1 MDVVVS
7 DVEVVTVA
15 ITGVVITV
23 VVLVV
28 ADVVVIVDEV
38 EVVTTTTVVGA
49 FVVDSTVDVVSDRG
63 VVDTVEPVVRSTVTT
78 GMEKSVLLVVVVASV
93 LVVVSDSREDVSG
106 NNEAVDVET
115 VIVTSVE
122 GEDAREGMTV
132 V

>member
-49 FVVDSTVDVVSDRG
+49 VVVDSTVDVVSDRG
-63 VVDTVEPVVRSTVTT
+63 VVDKVEPVVRCTVTT
-78 GMEKSVLLVVVVASV
+78 GMATSVLLVVDVASV

>member
-1 MDVVVS
+1 M
-7 DVEVVTVA
+7 
-15 ITGVVITV
+15 
-23 VVLVV
+23 
-28 ADVVVIVDEV
+28 
-38 EVVTTTTVVGA
+38 
-49 FVVDSTVDVVSDRG
+49 
-63 VVDTVEPVVRSTVTT
+63 VDTVEPVVRSTVTT

-122 GEDAREGMTV
+122 GEDARKGMTV

>member
-15 ITGVVITV
+15 VTGVVVTV

-63 VVDTVEPVVRSTVTT
+63 VVDTVEPVVRCTVTT
-78 GMEKSVLLVVVVASV
+78 GMATSVLLVVDVASV

>member
-38 EVVTTTTVVGA
+38 EVVSTTTVVGA

-63 VVDTVEPVVRSTVTT
+63 VVDKVEPVVRCTVTT
-78 GMEKSVLLVVVVASV
+78 GMATSVLLVVDVASV

>member
-1 MDVVVS
+1 MD
-7 DVEVVTVA
+7 T
-15 ITGVVITV
+15 I
-23 VVLVV
+23 
-28 ADVVVIVDEV
+28 
-38 EVVTTTTVVGA
+38 
-49 FVVDSTVDVVSDRG
+49 
-63 VVDTVEPVVRSTVTT
+63 EPVVRCTVTT
-78 GMEKSVLLVVVVASV
+78 GMATSVLLVVDVASV